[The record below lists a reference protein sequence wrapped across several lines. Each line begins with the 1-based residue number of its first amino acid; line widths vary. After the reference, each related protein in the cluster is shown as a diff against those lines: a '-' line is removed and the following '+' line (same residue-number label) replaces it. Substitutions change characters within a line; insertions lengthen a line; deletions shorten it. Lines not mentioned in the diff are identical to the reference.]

1 MEWPL
6 ALVAGWL
13 LLAATLLSV
22 GYELWRAVART
33 GIGPNDTMR
42 DWVMALPLYA
52 GAVVVSILLVAGWE
66 LAPLA
71 GIAYGLLASLA
82 SIFYYGPRVLLAR
95 RPGMVDWVEDRVFT
109 MLVALVA
116 VLLAFDLL
124 GVTLVAV

>member
-1 MEWPL
+1 VEWPL

-13 LLAATLLSV
+13 PLAATLLSV

-33 GIGPNDTMR
+33 GIGRNDTMR

-52 GAVVVSILLVAGWE
+52 GAVVVSILLIGGWE

-71 GIAYGLLASLA
+71 GIAYGLLA

-109 MLVALVA
+109 MLVAIVA

-124 GVTLVAV
+124 GVTLAPV